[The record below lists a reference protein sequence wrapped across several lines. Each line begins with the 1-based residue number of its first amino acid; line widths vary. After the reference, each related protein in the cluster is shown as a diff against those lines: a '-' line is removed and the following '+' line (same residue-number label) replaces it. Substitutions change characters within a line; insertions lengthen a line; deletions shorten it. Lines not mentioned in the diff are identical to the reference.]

1 MSDDSILAELERK
14 ALEAEAS
21 ASKYRAAIAVLL
33 DSGSAKPTASVN
45 RDSVALRRLRERRD
59 HGIRRT
65 GPSTTMSMIRTV
77 ISGSLKPLSPTDLT
91 AKMLESGWETES
103 ENPVNTVRTA
113 LFRLH
118 ERGDLSRNE
127 AGEYYVSAL
136 AAITRI
142 LGTEND
148 DTPDARD

>member
-1 MSDDSILAELERK
+1 
-14 ALEAEAS
+14 
-21 ASKYRAAIAVLL
+21 
-33 DSGSAKPTASVN
+33 
-45 RDSVALRRLRERRD
+45 
-59 HGIRRT
+59 
-65 GPSTTMSMIRTV
+65 MSMIRTV